1 MTEFLQALKSDLLS
15 RRLLPFVALVVVA
28 LVAAVGYAVA
38 GGSGGLNPAPVAI
51 APSAPSAGAVAL
63 PVSVA
68 PANPN
73 EAVSETPGGVHY
85 QSQGPTRDPFIPL
98 PSPPAAKSAAA
109 TSSSSKSGK
118 SSASSSTGSS
128 PGGTSGTGSSGAGTG
143 TSGSGSGPVAPSPP
157 VKPTPRP
164 VHPSLSATQSYG
176 VALALTAPAGGLDT
190 IDPLERLS
198 VLPSAQQPLLVY
210 LGVLK
215 GGRDALFV
223 VQPGTVVSGPGT
235 CAPGPTDCE
244 ILSLAQEQV
253 ESLAV
258 STAGG
263 TSNVALFAVT
273 AINVK
278 ENASA
283 DAANR
288 ARREVSAAGR
298 ALLAASTLP
307 ALPLFE
313 YQPDV
318 GAVVDL
324 RNLEAGGK

>member
-1 MTEFLQALKSDLLS
+1 MTELLQSIRADLLS
-15 RRLLPFVALVVVA
+15 RRLLPALIA
-28 LVAAVGYAVA
+28 LGLALIAAVAYAA
-38 GGSGGLNPAPVAI
+38 TGGGASSTASPPASTPTAAVPGGAN
-51 APSAPSAGAVAL
+51 AL

-73 EAVSETPGGVHY
+73 QAVSETPRGTLY
-85 QSQGPTRDPFIPL
+85 QSRGATRNPFTPL
-98 PSPPAAKSAAA
+98 PSPPAKKAAA
-109 TSSSSKSGK
+109 
-118 SSASSSTGSS
+118 SASSGSK
-128 PGGTSGTGSSGAGTG
+128 SGTGSSKSTAGATTG
-143 TSGSGSGPVAPSPP
+143 GSSVPPVAPPA
-157 VKPTPRP
+157 KPAPKPIHAGLT
-164 VHPSLSATQSYG
+164 STQSYG
-176 VALALTAPAGGLDT
+176 VALSLTTFAGGLDT

-198 VLPSAQQPLLVY
+198 LVPSAQQPLLVY

-215 GGRDALFV
+215 GGRDALFA

-235 CAPGPTDCE
+235 CTPGPTDCE
-244 ILSLAQEQV
+244 ILSLAQEQI

-263 TSNVALFAVT
+263 TASVALFAVT

-278 ENASA
+278 EHASV
-283 DAANR
+283 AAAMR
-288 ARREVSAAGR
+288 TRREASAAGQ
-298 ALLAASTLP
+298 ALVKASTLA

-324 RNLEAGGK
+324 RNLAVGGK

>member
-1 MTEFLQALKSDLLS
+1 MTEFLQLIRSDLFS
-15 RRLLPFVALVVVA
+15 RRMLPFLALLGVALI
-28 LVAAVGYAVA
+28 AAVGYAVT
-38 GGSGGLNPAPVAI
+38 GGSGSSAPAPSAGV
-51 APSAPSAGAVAL
+51 PSAPSVASGAAAL
-63 PVSVA
+63 PLAVA

-73 EAVSETPGGVHY
+73 EAVSETPGGARY

-109 TSSSSKSGK
+109 SGSSSKS
-118 SSASSSTGSS
+118 ATSSSKGSS
-128 PGGTSGTGSSGAGTG
+128 SGSTGGTGKGSSGGG
-143 TSGSGSGPVAPSPP
+143 GGSVAPVPA
-157 VKPTPRP
+157 KPAPQPIHAGLT
-164 VHPSLSATQSYG
+164 STQSYG
-176 VALALTAPAGGLDT
+176 VALSLTSTAGGLDT

-198 VLPSAQQPLLVY
+198 LVPSAQQPLLVY

-223 VQPGTVVSGPGT
+223 VQPGTIVSGPGT
-235 CAPGPTDCE
+235 CTPGPTDCE
-244 ILSLAQEQV
+244 ILSLAQEQI

-258 STAGG
+258 STGNA

-273 AINVK
+273 AIKVD
-278 ENASA
+278 EHASVA
-283 DAANR
+283 AANR
-288 ARREVSAAGR
+288 VRREASAAGQT
-298 ALLAASTLP
+298 LLKASTLT

-324 RNLEAGGK
+324 RNLDAGGK